1 MSKKRK
7 LSRIFSENG
16 KTIILALD
24 AYYFSLKVDGIDKTI
39 NLLPELAEHGLNAV
53 ITTYGMA
60 KMYVDSFTDLGMII
74 RADVSSDIF
83 GNNVPRTSQLLSVE
97 DAIKLG
103 ADGVMTM
110 TFPGSENEMNSHQIA
125 WNIARESE
133 TWNIPYFCE
142 TLPYSY
148 HVTTPESNQTEF
160 IAAASRVGTELGA
173 DIIKTRLRGDAEDS
187 EIIRSAKKPVVVL
200 GGPETQDILTYFKY
214 VYHCMQVGAKGVAVG
229 RKITLNSNPI
239 GVVAGLNAIIHL
251 EKPPEEAL
259 DIYHHV
265 MSG

>member
-1 MSKKRK
+1 MPKERR
-7 LSRIFSENG
+7 LSRIFSKNG

-24 AYYFSLKVDGIDKTI
+24 AYYFSLKVDGIDKTVK
-39 NLLPELAEHGLNAV
+39 LLPKLAEHGLNAV

-60 KMYVDSFTDLGMII
+60 KMYMNSFVDFGMII
-74 RADVSSDIF
+74 RADISSEIF
-83 GNNVPRTSQLLSVE
+83 ENNVPRTSQLLSVE
-97 DAIKLG
+97 DAVKLG

-133 TWNIPYFCE
+133 IWNVPYFCE

-148 HVTTPESNQTEF
+148 HITLPESNQTKF

-173 DIIKTRLRGDAEDS
+173 DVIKTRLTGTDEDS
-187 EIIRSAKKPVVVL
+187 EIIQSAQKPVLVL
-200 GGPETQDILTYFKY
+200 GGPETKDILAYFKY
-214 VYHCMQVGAKGVAVG
+214 VYHCMEAGAKGVAVG
-229 RKITLNSNPI
+229 RKITLDPNPV

-251 EKPPEEAL
+251 EQTPEEAL
-259 DIYHHV
+259 DIYH
-265 MSG
+265 SIISR